1 MFLETFFLYEW
12 MRGFFMSDIE
22 IMSVFDRSLVRKH
35 RDRAAKTWEDF
46 DFLHKEIAERLCD
59 RLDDVLR
66 GFPLALDLGCHGGDM
81 AQTLNGRGKIE
92 TLIQCD
98 ISEGMVKH
106 ASSQNALSLVADEE
120 VLPFAANQ
128 FDLIMSNLS
137 LHWVNDLP
145 GALLQINR
153 SLKPDGLFIATMF
166 GMDTLSELRQSL
178 QQAELEVDG
187 GMSPRVSPFADL
199 RDLGMLL
206 QRAGF
211 NLPVVDADMV
221 TVSYENP
228 LKLLKDLKG
237 MGENNKVLERRKI
250 FTKRDLIFKAM
261 EKYIED
267 FTGDDGRVPASFQV
281 MYLTA
286 WKPDPSQQKP
296 LQPGSATHKMADAF
310 GVPEH
315 ILTGKINEV

>member
-1 MFLETFFLYEW
+1 
-12 MRGFFMSDIE
+12 MSDVE
-22 IMSVFDRSLVRKH
+22 IMNVFDRSLVRAH

-46 DFLHKEIAERLCD
+46 DFLHKEVAERLCD
-59 RLDDVLR
+59 RLDDVVR
-66 GFPLALDLGCHGGDM
+66 DFPLALDLGCHGGDIGEII
-81 AQTLNGRGKIE
+81 QGRGGIE
-92 TLIQCD
+92 TLVQCD
-98 ISEGMVKH
+98 LSEGMVKR
-106 ASSQNALSLVADEE
+106 ADAQNALSLVADEE
-120 VLPFAANQ
+120 VLPFGANQ

-153 SLKPDGLFIATMF
+153 SLKPDGLFIGTMF
-166 GMDTLSELRQSL
+166 GMETLGELRQSL
-178 QQAELEVDG
+178 QQAEMEVDG
-187 GMSPRVSPFADL
+187 GMSPRISPFADV
-199 RDLGMLL
+199 RDIGMLL

-211 NLPVVDADMV
+211 NLPVVDADMI

-237 MGENNKVLERRKI
+237 MGENNKVLDRRKV

-261 EKYIED
+261 EKYIEE
-267 FTGDDGRVPASFQV
+267 FKGEDGRVPASFQV

-296 LQPGSATHKMADAF
+296 LQPGTATHKMADAF

-315 ILTGKINEV
+315 VLTGKEK